1 MGMPRVHRAPQ
12 LLIAL
17 AICLAASGCHK
28 REAGP
33 TGDIVETLRAP
44 RVDGAPFDP
53 KTLRGKPSLVLF
65 VSPTCPHCIEELP
78 AAQAAAKSK
87 DANVVAVFIAGKAE
101 NAQGVIDH
109 TKFEGIALVDDGT
122 LRRKYG
128 IRAVPYT
135 VVVGADGFAT
145 EQLRGGVGQ
154 DRLADAL
161 ADAR

>member
-1 MGMPRVHRAPQ
+1 MKVILGGFRLAQAVMAA
-12 LLIAL
+12 LFALGGLALTLIAARLGWDAL
-17 AICLAASGCHK
+17 AGGLAM
-28 REAGP
+28 
-33 TGDIVETLRAP
+33 
-44 RVDGAPFDP
+44 
-53 KTLRGKPSLVLF
+53 
-65 VSPTCPHCIEELP
+65 
-78 AAQAAAKSK
+78 
-87 DANVVAVFIAGKAE
+87 E

-109 TKFEGIALVDDGT
+109 TKFDGIALIDDGT

-135 VVVGADGFAT
+135 VVLGPDGFAT